1 MAENSATT
9 GRPRVL
15 VIDDSRVIRR
25 MITKLLG
32 SEFDTIE
39 AADGAAGWSVLA
51 HDSHIDVVITDI
63 QMPQL
68 DGYGLICRIRAVDDP
83 GLRDIP
89 VVVITSA
96 EDEITRERA
105 YACGA
110 NDFILKPIDEAQ
122 LIGCVRAHVAEY
134 QEATVSQASMAP
146 RSPVPPSTDVP
157 ALVPNTDAGS
167 LKDAVAHIDRGMK
180 ILSGL
185 KASTVSPHALVLVLR
200 FMPLLKYC
208 NSKFGLGMDKEIA
221 AFQQRVSAARDRLG
235 NAA

>member
-1 MAENSATT
+1 MAENSATM
-9 GRPRVL
+9 GKPRVL

-25 MITKLLG
+25 MITKVLG
-32 SEFDTIE
+32 SEFDTME
-39 AADGAAGWSVLA
+39 ASDGAAGWSALA

-68 DGYGLICRIRAVDDP
+68 DGYGLICRIRAVEDP

-96 EDEITRERA
+96 EDEITKERA

-110 NDFILKPIDEAQ
+110 NDFILKPLDATQ
-122 LIGCVRAHVAEY
+122 LLGCVRAHVDEY
-134 QEATVSQASMAP
+134 RQASVSQASMAP
-146 RSPVPPSTDVP
+146 GSPAPPSTDVV

-167 LKDAVAHIDRGMK
+167 LKDAVTYIDRGMK

-185 KASTVSPHALVLVLR
+185 KTSTVSPHALVLVLR

-221 AFQQRVSAARDRLG
+221 AFQQRVSAARDKPG
-235 NAA
+235 DAA